1 MVRRHAHD
9 RPVPKG
15 GAPKSGARSGGLLLI
30 LALLGVLITEASQ
43 AQEAAPAASGGAD
56 AGPIDTSITVQS
68 SRATK
73 PLHTID
79 SAGTKSGIGAQMP
92 RQQAF
97 PNPRDRAMPN
107 AVGFPVARSG
117 LPQAALPAVPPPAPQ
132 PPTALANPNA
142 PAGLAGAGD
151 RSGRLANHAGISGT
165 GMTLPGSG
173 PGIVR
178 GAPKSPGM
186 ISGSNLPPKR

>member
-9 RPVPKG
+9 RPVLKG
-15 GAPKSGARSGGLLLI
+15 GARGGGLLLT
-30 LALLGVLITEASQ
+30 LLGVLITQASQ

-56 AGPIDTSITVQS
+56 AGAIDTSITVQS

-79 SAGTKSGIGAQMP
+79 SARMKSGIGAQMP

-97 PNPRDRAMPN
+97 PSPRDRPMPN

-117 LPQAALPAVPPPAPQ
+117 LPQAALPAAPQ
-132 PPTALANPNA
+132 PPTASANPNA

-151 RSGRLANHAGISGT
+151 RSGRPANHAGINGT